1 MAKHSTEESEGRVR
15 TVVELEPG
23 ERVALCRCFK
33 SSKFPFCDGTHRQ
46 YAGTGPVIVQ
56 APGEQTPSSE

>member
-1 MAKHSTEESEGRVR
+1 MPKHSTELIDGRPR

-33 SSKFPFCDGTHRQ
+33 SANFPFCDGSHKQ
-46 YAGTGPVIVQ
+46 CEGMGPVIVQ
-56 APGEQTPSSE
+56 APGEKARQ